1 MSALNRILL
10 IGSVAQAPEVRVST
24 SGEPFCHVVLQVSR
38 PLRSDGIE
46 SGSDLIKVVCWRQVA
61 EQMGKYS
68 EGAQILVEGKIQT
81 RKIEDQG
88 QVKYLTEVEAKEV
101 KAIFLEEKFDSQ
113 APKLKA
119 VKPKVEKPVEKS
131 NGPSFDFEDQ
141 SFSSSLPSEFS
152 NDVKEEIPF

>member
-10 IGSVAQAPEVRVST
+10 IGSVAQVPEVRVST
-24 SGEPFCHVVLQVSR
+24 SGEPFCNMVLQVSR

-46 SGSDLIKVVCWRQVA
+46 SGFDLIKVVCWRQVA
-61 EQMGKYS
+61 EQMGKY
-68 EGAQILVEGKIQT
+68 EQGAQILVEGKIQT

-88 QVKYLTEVEAKEV
+88 QVKYLTEVEAKDV
-101 KAIFLEEKFDSQ
+101 KALSEEQSS
-113 APKLKA
+113 APKAKVL
-119 VKPKVEKPVEKS
+119 KPKVEKSVEKS
-131 NGPSFDFEDQ
+131 NTSFDFEDQ